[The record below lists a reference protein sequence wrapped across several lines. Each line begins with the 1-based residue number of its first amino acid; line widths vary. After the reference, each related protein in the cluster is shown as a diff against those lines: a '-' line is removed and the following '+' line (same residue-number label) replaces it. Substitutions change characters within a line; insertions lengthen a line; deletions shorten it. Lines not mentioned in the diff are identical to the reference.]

1 MYATHKQMPAL
12 IRKAKKVVVYTRLG
26 SDTAT
31 SLIVEKGSILE
42 FYTMIAKENKE
53 WPESFSYTISDNG
66 WLYINGDA
74 FKETSKRLGI
84 KHSNA
89 AIQEYLNA

>member
-42 FYTMIAKENKE
+42 FYTQIARENKS
-53 WPESFSYTISDNG
+53 WPESFSYTVSDNG
-66 WLYINGDA
+66 WLYING
-74 FKETSKRLGI
+74 
-84 KHSNA
+84 
-89 AIQEYLNA
+89 AIENKYL